1 MERITR
7 RRAGIFLAIFTVI
20 ICLFALRLYA
30 MQIIQ
35 TGGQVD
41 NTKTFTTITRVKAAR
56 GDILDRNGNVLVSNR
71 ASYDLVFNHYVI
83 LSADGTND
91 HLLALV
97 KLCKELEVSYYDHF
111 PVTMEEPFEYTLSD
125 YNSTWQSYFQSYLP
139 TRGGLDSDISAPLL
153 IQKLRDSYRLPEE
166 WTDEEARAVIGLR
179 YELDLRQGIT
189 NLPNYIFIED
199 ASSTSLSAILE
210 LNTPGLK
217 TEASTVREYS
227 TPYAAHILG
236 YVGPMTKD
244 QWAYYGK
251 LEDQVYSMDA
261 HVGQS
266 GFELAFEEY
275 LHGTDGWR
283 VDVTYVDGTLKE
295 SYYRTVNGV
304 EQKPVAGK
312 NVEVTIDLNVQRT
325 AEDSLASL
333 ITALRNTAVEGEKV
347 DGADAEGGAVVV
359 MNNKTGQVLACAS
372 YPTYDPSTYFEN
384 YEELLK
390 QDYAPLFN
398 RALQALYPPGST
410 YKMSMVVAG
419 IDAGAIDYDTKIR
432 DQGVYTKYID
442 SGFTPK
448 CLAWTMNHSTHGDIN
463 AVGALEKSCNY
474 FFYELAER
482 IKLTAMDTTAKQLG
496 LGEPT
501 GIELGER
508 IGHRANAETK
518 AELYTGDDSH
528 WYPAD
533 QIMASIGQ
541 SDNKFT
547 PMQLCVYTST
557 LANRGIRYKATFL
570 NRVVSSDY
578 RDLEFENQPKIV
590 SKMTISDE
598 AYQAYTDGMRAAVV
612 SGTAWGTFGR
622 YPIEVAAKTGTAQ
635 HTGGTNDSDH
645 GAFVCYAPFDDP
657 EVCIAVYGEKAGHGT
672 TMGQIAK
679 AVMDTYFDNPEVGDV
694 TTNEN
699 QVS

>member
-1 MERITR
+1 MERLTR
-7 RRAGIFLAIFTVI
+7 VRAGIFLM
-20 ICLFALRLYA
+20 LFALIVTFFAIKLYD
-30 MQIIQ
+30 MQIVQ

-83 LSADGTND
+83 LSADDTNQ
-91 HLLALV
+91 HLLNLV
-97 KLCKELEVSYYDHF
+97 RLCREKQINYYDHF
-111 PVTMEEPFEYTLSD
+111 PVTLRVPFEYTLSS
-125 YNSTWQSYFQSYLP
+125 YNATWQGYFQAYLP
-139 TRGGLDSDISAPLL
+139 ERGGLDSDISAPLL
-153 IQKLRDSYRLPEE
+153 IKKLRDSYKIPED
-166 WTDEEARAVIGLR
+166 WSDEDARAVIGLR
-179 YELDLRQGIT
+179 YELDLRRGIT
-189 NLPNYIFIED
+189 NLSNYIFIED
-199 ASSTSLSAILE
+199 ASSDALSGILE
-210 LNTPGLK
+210 LNIPGLN
-217 TEASTVREYS
+217 TEASTVREYA

-236 YVGPMTKD
+236 VMGAMSKE
-244 QWAYYGK
+244 QWEYYK
-251 LEDQVYSMDA
+251 NLEGQSYSMDA
-261 HVGQS
+261 QVGQS

-295 SYYRTVNGV
+295 QYYRTVDGV
-304 EQKPVAGK
+304 EQRPIAGK
-312 NVEVTIDLNVQRT
+312 NVEVTIDLNLQRA
-325 AEDSLASL
+325 AEESLSELIEGLRAS
-333 ITALRNTAVEGEKV
+333 AEEGKKV

-359 MNNKTGQVLACAS
+359 MDTRTGQVLACAS

-384 YEELLK
+384 YNDLVNE
-390 QDYAPLFN
+390 DYAPLFN

-419 IDAGAIDYDTKIR
+419 IEAGGIDYDTKILDR
-432 DQGVYTKYID
+432 GVYDKYAP
-442 SGFTPK
+442 GFTAN
-448 CLAWTMNHSTHGDIN
+448 CLAWTDHHGTHGDIN
-463 AVGALEKSCNY
+463 AVEALQKSCNY
-474 FFYELAER
+474 FFYDLAER
-482 IKLTAMDTTAKQLG
+482 ISLKSIDSTAKQLG

-501 GIELGER
+501 GIELGEK
-508 IGHRANAETK
+508 IGYRANAETR
-518 AELYTGDDSH
+518 AQLYTGDEAR

-557 LANRGIRYKATFL
+557 LANKGVRYKATFL

-578 RDLEFENQPKIV
+578 RELEYENRPVIV
-590 SKMTISDE
+590 SKMNISDE
-598 AYQAYTDGMRAAVV
+598 AYRAYSEGMLAATQMG
-612 SGTAWGTFGR
+612 GTAWGTFGR
-622 YPIEVAAKTGTAQ
+622 YPIQVAAKTGTAQ

-645 GAFVCYAPFDDP
+645 GAFVCYAPYDKP
-657 EVCIAVYGEKAGHGT
+657 EIAVAVYGEKAGHGT

-679 AVMDTYFDNPEVGDV
+679 SVLDVYFDNPEVGDV